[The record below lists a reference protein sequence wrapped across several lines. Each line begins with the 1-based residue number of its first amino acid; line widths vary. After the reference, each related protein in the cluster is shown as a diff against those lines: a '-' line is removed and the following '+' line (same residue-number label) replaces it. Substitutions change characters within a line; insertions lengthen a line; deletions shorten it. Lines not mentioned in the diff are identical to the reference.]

1 MTHVLYITRA
11 LLRTSGI
18 PYVGRLLSIR
28 NRKML
33 RSLFMMAIGAFLAI
47 AFVDPV
53 LFDEVRDQVKEV
65 STGLFTIAKDE
76 LDTKLAE

>member
-1 MTHVLYITRA
+1 MTHVLHITRA
-11 LLRTSGI
+11 LLRYSGI

-65 STGLFTIAKDE
+65 SAGLFTIAKEE
-76 LDTKLAE
+76 LDDKLAE

>member
-65 STGLFTIAKDE
+65 STGLFTIAKEE

>member
-11 LLRTSGI
+11 LLRYSGI

-65 STGLFTIAKDE
+65 STGLFTIAKEE

>member
-11 LLRTSGI
+11 LLRYSGI

-65 STGLFTIAKDE
+65 STGLFTIAKEE
-76 LDTKLAE
+76 LDTKLSE

>member
-1 MTHVLYITRA
+1 MTHVLHITRA

-18 PYVGRLLSIR
+18 PYVGRFLSIR
-28 NRKML
+28 NRRML

-53 LFDEVRDQVKEV
+53 LFDEVRGQVKEV
-65 STGLFTIAKDE
+65 STGLFTIAKEE
-76 LDTKLAE
+76 LDDKLAE

>member
-1 MTHVLYITRA
+1 MTHVLNITRA
-11 LLRTSGI
+11 LFRYSGI
-18 PYVGRLLSIR
+18 PYVSQFLSIR

-65 STGLFTIAKDE
+65 STGLFTIAKEE

>member
-28 NRKML
+28 NHKML

-65 STGLFTIAKDE
+65 STGLFTIAKEE

>member
-47 AFVDPV
+47 AFVDPL

-65 STGLFTIAKDE
+65 STGLFTIAKEE

>member
-11 LLRTSGI
+11 LLRYSGS

-65 STGLFTIAKDE
+65 STGLFTIAKEE

>member
-1 MTHVLYITRA
+1 MAHVLHITRA

-18 PYVGRLLSIR
+18 PYVGLLFIR

-65 STGLFTIAKDE
+65 STGLFTIAKEE
-76 LDTKLAE
+76 LDDKLAE

>member
-1 MTHVLYITRA
+1 MTHVLNITRA
-11 LLRTSGI
+11 LFRYSRI
-18 PYVGRLLSIR
+18 PYVSLLFTR

-65 STGLFTIAKDE
+65 STGLFTIAKEE
-76 LDTKLAE
+76 LDDKLAE

>member
-11 LLRTSGI
+11 LLRYSGI

-33 RSLFMMAIGAFLAI
+33 RSLFMMAVGAFLAI

-65 STGLFTIAKDE
+65 STGLFTIAKEE

>member
-1 MTHVLYITRA
+1 MTHVLHITRA

-18 PYVGRLLSIR
+18 PYVGRFLSIR
-28 NRKML
+28 NRRML

-65 STGLFTIAKDE
+65 STGLFTIAKEE
-76 LDTKLAE
+76 LDDKLAE

>member
-1 MTHVLYITRA
+1 
-11 LLRTSGI
+11 
-18 PYVGRLLSIR
+18 
-28 NRKML
+28 ML

-65 STGLFTIAKDE
+65 SAGLFTIAKEE
-76 LDTKLAE
+76 LDDKLAE